1 MTKEEAEKFL
11 YKELQNV
18 EEIRLTDQWI
28 MTHTN
33 HLSPSKMISSD
44 WDLSYYYVA
53 GMILQISHRR
63 METAKITVE
72 YQWDGSGNV
81 IVTMPLH
88 GKSHLARWWKMI
100 AKNRYFVRCESLSEA
115 VGVVQQII
123 DMSEM
128 IYGGK
133 NAQN

>member
-11 YKELQNV
+11 DKELQNV
-18 EEIRLTDQWI
+18 EEIRLTDQWL
-28 MTHTN
+28 MTHIGY
-33 HLSPSKMISSD
+33 LYPSELIIGH
-44 WDLSYYYVA
+44 WDLSSYYIA
-53 GMILQISHRR
+53 GRILQISHRR

-72 YQWDGSGNV
+72 YPWDGSGDV
-81 IVTMPLH
+81 VVSMPLH
-88 GKSHLARWWKMI
+88 GKSHLARWWRMI
-100 AKNRYFVRCESLSEA
+100 ARHGYYLKCRSLGEA
-115 VGVVQQII
+115 VEVVQQII

>member
-18 EEIRLTDQWI
+18 EEIRLTDQWL
-28 MTHTN
+28 MTYTG
-33 HLSPSKMISSD
+33 HLYPSELITRS
-44 WDLSYYYVA
+44 WDMAYYYVT
-53 GMILQISHRR
+53 GRILQISHRR

-72 YQWDGSGNV
+72 YQWDGSGDV
-81 IVTMPLH
+81 VVSMPLH

-100 AKNRYFVRCESLSEA
+100 ARRGSYLKCKSLGEA
-115 VGVVQQII
+115 VEVVQQII